1 MYRVQVCERFL
12 RSEVAMN
19 NRRRRLLRVEGMTCE
34 GCARH
39 VTEALNPVPG
49 VSYGGIKPNGTFTHR
64 LLPYYH
70 EFE

>member
-1 MYRVQVCERFL
+1 
-12 RSEVAMN
+12 MN